1 MLEIGVVDHIGIRVI
16 DAERARAFYALLGFE
31 FVWQGGPEPVMIL
44 RNRAGVELNLI
55 LNGVVP
61 EDGKNVLMD
70 RPTKHPG
77 YTHMALQVASIDAA
91 VAELGKLGV
100 PLTGGPLRLGD
111 GIALFVRDPDG
122 NVIELR
128 QPDP

>member
-1 MLEIGVVDHIGIRVI
+1 MLEVGVVDHIGIRVVNP
-16 DAERARAFYALLGFE
+16 ERARRFYELLGFE

-44 RNRAGVELNLI
+44 KNRAGVELNLI
-55 LNGVVP
+55 VNGVTP
-61 EDGKNVLMD
+61 EHGKNVLMD
-70 RPTKHPG
+70 VPTKHPG
-77 YTHMALQVASIDAA
+77 YTHVALQVASIDAA
-91 VAELGKLGV
+91 VLELAQLGIA
-100 PLTGGPLRLGD
+100 LTGGPMRLGD